1 MAKLL
6 VAIVHEQDAG
16 KLTEALRAADLRLT
30 EVNSR
35 GGFLKSRNV
44 MIFIGLDDDQ
54 LPLAMSVIEENCTS
68 RTVSVPMEM
77 LGGMEANWLPAEVQ
91 YGGATVFVVPLDEVR
106 RV

>member
-106 RV
+106 